1 MPASD
6 LLDTQLA
13 LADIRTRV
21 LAGERLDESEYHR
34 VLNDLRRDRKSA
46 SRASA
51 KARRDAAKAAPRETK
66 GQVALEGL
74 FKS

>member
-1 MPASD
+1 MPAND

-21 LAGERLDESEYHR
+21 LAGERLSASEMR
-34 VLNDLRRDRKSA
+34 TLLNDLRRDRENA

-51 KARRDAAKAAPRETK
+51 KARRDAARASAPSKAST
-66 GQVALEGL
+66 ALEGL